1 MSQSSIE
8 TRETLL
14 AAAESEM
21 STQMATNSSGDYQPM
36 NESVNGSMISLI
48 NGNNNGDVQHS
59 AAASNGGLSH
69 GGGSNGTTTSASA
82 SSSVSASAAAGKKT
96 AEWVRLN
103 IGGQYFVTTKTT
115 LCRNAHSFFFKL
127 LQDDPSVGLVTDKD
141 ETGAYLIDRDPQY
154 FAPILNYLRHGKLV
168 IENNLQEEGVLEE
181 AEFYNLHELIHLVK
195 ERIRDRDDRRNSQNV
210 KRVYRV
216 IQFKETEIT
225 QMLSTMSDGWKFEQ
239 IVNVGSH
246 YNYTND
252 DHSEYLLIVSKEY
265 GVNDHINETESSD
278 KRKKIVQQH
287 A

>member
-1 MSQSSIE
+1 MEERSLSQSSIE

-127 LQDDPSVGLVTDKD
+127 LQDDPSVGLVTDKVC
-141 ETGAYLIDRDPQY
+141 I
-154 FAPILNYLRHGKLV
+154 
-168 IENNLQEEGVLEE
+168 
-181 AEFYNLHELIHLVK
+181 
-195 ERIRDRDDRRNSQNV
+195 
-210 KRVYRV
+210 
-216 IQFKETEIT
+216 
-225 QMLSTMSDGWKFEQ
+225 
-239 IVNVGSH
+239 
-246 YNYTND
+246 
-252 DHSEYLLIVSKEY
+252 
-265 GVNDHINETESSD
+265 
-278 KRKKIVQQH
+278 
-287 A
+287 

>member
-59 AAASNGGLSH
+59 AASNGGLSH
-69 GGGSNGTTTSASA
+69 GSGSNGTTNTASVSA
-82 SSSVSASAAAGKKT
+82 SASAAAGKKT

-127 LQDDPSVGLVTDKD
+127 LQDDPSVGLVTDK
-141 ETGAYLIDRDPQY
+141 
-154 FAPILNYLRHGKLV
+154 
-168 IENNLQEEGVLEE
+168 
-181 AEFYNLHELIHLVK
+181 
-195 ERIRDRDDRRNSQNV
+195 
-210 KRVYRV
+210 VYIV
-216 IQFKETEIT
+216 D
-225 QMLSTMSDGWKFEQ
+225 MLF
-239 IVNVGSH
+239 
-246 YNYTND
+246 
-252 DHSEYLLIVSKEY
+252 YLLEP
-265 GVNDHINETESSD
+265 N
-278 KRKKIVQQH
+278 
-287 A
+287 

>member
-69 GGGSNGTTTSASA
+69 GGGSNGTTTSAS
-82 SSSVSASAAAGKKT
+82 SSASASAAAVKKT

-127 LQDDPSVGLVTDKD
+127 LQDDPSVGLVTDKVYIVD
-141 ETGAYLIDRDPQY
+141 TIILHIRY
-154 FAPILNYLRHGKLV
+154 FKYI
-168 IENNLQEEGVLEE
+168 
-181 AEFYNLHELIHLVK
+181 F
-195 ERIRDRDDRRNSQNV
+195 
-210 KRVYRV
+210 
-216 IQFKETEIT
+216 
-225 QMLSTMSDGWKFEQ
+225 
-239 IVNVGSH
+239 
-246 YNYTND
+246 
-252 DHSEYLLIVSKEY
+252 
-265 GVNDHINETESSD
+265 
-278 KRKKIVQQH
+278 
-287 A
+287 

>member
-59 AAASNGGLSH
+59 AASNGSLSH
-69 GGGSNGTTTSASA
+69 GSGGSNGTTTSASA
-82 SSSVSASAAAGKKT
+82 SVSASASAAAGKKT

-127 LQDDPSVGLVTDKD
+127 LQDDPSVGLVTDK
-141 ETGAYLIDRDPQY
+141 
-154 FAPILNYLRHGKLV
+154 
-168 IENNLQEEGVLEE
+168 
-181 AEFYNLHELIHLVK
+181 
-195 ERIRDRDDRRNSQNV
+195 
-210 KRVYRV
+210 VY
-216 IQFKETEIT
+216 I
-225 QMLSTMSDGWKFEQ
+225 
-239 IVNVGSH
+239 
-246 YNYTND
+246 
-252 DHSEYLLIVSKEY
+252 
-265 GVNDHINETESSD
+265 
-278 KRKKIVQQH
+278 
-287 A
+287 